1 MSPCGGI
8 IAFTNVLRAHADIYS
23 TALEAS
29 ALTYLKA
36 HFTDGVTAVFT
47 PRGDS
52 THYVIQ
58 VVANKYNP
66 TNFW

>member
-1 MSPCGGI
+1 MW
-8 IAFTNVLRAHADIYS
+8 FQTHADAYS
-23 TALEAS
+23 AALEVS
-29 ALTYLKA
+29 ALSYLKA
-36 HFTDGVTAVFT
+36 HFTDGVTAVFA
-47 PRGDS
+47 PKGDS